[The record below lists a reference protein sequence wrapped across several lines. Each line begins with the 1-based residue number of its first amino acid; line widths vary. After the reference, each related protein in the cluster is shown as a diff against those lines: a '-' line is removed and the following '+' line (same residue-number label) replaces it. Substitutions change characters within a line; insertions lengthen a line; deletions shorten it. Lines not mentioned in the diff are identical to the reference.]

1 MSIAILGVGAM
12 GTAILQGLLEAGWQK
27 LDLRLADAS
36 PERVEQLLAEGHIAY
51 TDATIAAESAEVV
64 ILAVKPQVM
73 DGLLSD
79 IAPSITPRH
88 LVVSIAAGIT
98 TTRLEAAL
106 GAVPV
111 VRCMPNTPALVGE
124 GMTGL
129 APGTHASETHL
140 ARAEELLASVG
151 QTVVVRE
158 DQLDAVTG
166 VSGSGPA
173 YVFLLAEALEE
184 AAIAEGIEPEVARL
198 LAGQTVVGAGRLLGS
213 SPMTAQ
219 ELRAQ
224 VTSPNG
230 TTEAALA
237 SLENSGFR
245 RIMREAVRAATERS
259 RELGA
264 E

>member
-12 GTAILQGLLEAGWQK
+12 GTAILTGLMEAGWDK
-27 LDLRLADAS
+27 LDLRLADTFGA
-36 PERVEQLLAEGHIAY
+36 RVEQLLAEGHIAY
-51 TDATIAAESAEVV
+51 SDPTIAAESAEVV

-73 DGLLSD
+73 DDLLVE
-79 IAPSITPRH
+79 IAPVITPNH
-88 LVVSIAAGIT
+88 LVISIAAGVT
-98 TTRLEAAL
+98 TAHIESFL
-106 GAVPV
+106 GDVPV

-129 APGTHASETHL
+129 AAGARATETHT
-140 ARAEELLASVG
+140 ARAEELMASVG

-173 YVFLLAEALEE
+173 YVFLMAEALEE

-198 LAGQTVVGAGRLLGS
+198 LASQTVVGAGRLLGQ
-213 SPMTAQ
+213 SPMTAE
-219 ELRAQ
+219 ELRRQ

-230 TTEAALA
+230 TTEAAIV
-237 SLENSGFR
+237 SLENAAFR
-245 RIMREAVRAATERS
+245 RIMRAAVRAATERS

-264 E
+264 

>member
-1 MSIAILGVGAM
+1 M
-12 GTAILQGLLEAGWQK
+12 GTAIVKGLMEAGWGK
-27 LDLRLADAS
+27 LDLRLADTLVD
-36 PERVEQLLAEGHIAY
+36 RVEQLLAEGHIAY
-51 TDATIAAESAEVV
+51 TDPTIAAESAEVV
-64 ILAVKPQVM
+64 IIAVKPQVI
-73 DGLLSD
+73 DALLAE
-79 IAPSITPRH
+79 IAPSLTPEH

-98 TTRLEAAL
+98 TARIEAAL
-106 GAVPV
+106 GPIPV
-111 VRCMPNTPALVGE
+111 VRCMPNTPALIGE

-129 APGTHASETHL
+129 APGTHATETHL

-184 AAIAEGIEPEVARL
+184 AAIAEGIEPEIARM
-198 LAGQTVVGAGRLLGS
+198 LAGQTVAGSGKLLGS
-213 SPMTAQ
+213 SPMTAG
-219 ELRAQ
+219 ELRRQ

-237 SLENSGFR
+237 SLENAAFR
-245 RIMREAVRAATERS
+245 RIMRDAVRAATDRS
-259 RELGA
+259 RELGS
-264 E
+264 

>member
-12 GTAILQGLLEAGWQK
+12 GTAIVKGLMEAGWEK
-27 LDLRLADAS
+27 LDLRLADTA
-36 PERVEQLLAEGHIAY
+36 PARVEELLADGHIAY
-51 TDATIAAESAEVV
+51 SDPTIATESAEVV
-64 ILAVKPQVM
+64 IIAVKPQVI
-73 DGLLSD
+73 DDLLAE
-79 IAPSITPRH
+79 IAPSVTPDH

-98 TTRLEAAL
+98 TARIEAAL

-129 APGTHASETHL
+129 APGAHASEAHL

-173 YVFLLAEALEE
+173 YVFLLTEALEE
-184 AAIAEGIEPEVARL
+184 AAIAEGIEAEVARL
-198 LAGQTVVGAGRLLGS
+198 LASQTVVGAGKLLGA
-213 SPMTAQ
+213 SPMTAE
-219 ELRAQ
+219 ELRRQ

-230 TTEAALA
+230 TTEAALTA
-237 SLENSGFR
+237 LENAAFR
-245 RIMREAVRAATERS
+245 RIMRDAVRAATERS
-259 RELGA
+259 RELGG
-264 E
+264 

>member
-12 GTAILQGLLEAGWQK
+12 GTAIVKGLMEAGWEK
-27 LDLRLADAS
+27 LDLRLADTAPS
-36 PERVEQLLAEGHIAY
+36 RVEELLADGHIAY
-51 TDATIAAESAEVV
+51 SDPTIAAESAEVV
-64 ILAVKPQVM
+64 IIAVKPQVI
-73 DGLLSD
+73 DDLLAE
-79 IAPSITPRH
+79 IAPSVTPDH

-98 TTRLEAAL
+98 TARIEAAL

-129 APGTHASETHL
+129 APGAHASEAHL

-173 YVFLLAEALEE
+173 YVFLLTEALEE
-184 AAIAEGIEPEVARL
+184 AAIAEGIEAEVARL
-198 LAGQTVVGAGRLLGS
+198 LASQTVVGAGKLLGA
-213 SPMTAQ
+213 SPMTAE
-219 ELRAQ
+219 ELRRQ

-230 TTEAALA
+230 TTEAALTA
-237 SLENSGFR
+237 LENAAFR
-245 RIMREAVRAATERS
+245 RIMRDAVRAATERS
-259 RELGA
+259 RELGG
-264 E
+264 

>member
-12 GTAILQGLLEAGWQK
+12 GTAILKGLMEAGWEK
-27 LDLRLADAS
+27 LDLRLADTFG
-36 PERVEQLLAEGHIAY
+36 ERVEQLLADGHIAY
-51 TDATIAAESAEVV
+51 SDPTIAAESAEVV

-73 DGLLSD
+73 DELLNE
-79 IAPSITPRH
+79 IAPVITPNH

-98 TTRLEAAL
+98 TGHIEAAL

-129 APGTHASETHL
+129 APGAHASEAHT
-140 ARAEELLASVG
+140 ARAEELMASVG

-184 AAIAEGIEPEVARL
+184 AAIAEGFEPELARQ
-198 LAGQTVVGAGRLLGS
+198 LASQTVVGAGKLLGV
-213 SPMTAQ
+213 SPMTAT
-219 ELRAQ
+219 ELRRQ

-237 SLENSGFR
+237 SLENASFR
-245 RIMREAVRAATERS
+245 RMMRDAVRAATERS
-259 RELGA
+259 RELGS
-264 E
+264 